1 MNTLK
6 SIIKPFF
13 YGALIGILGGL
24 MGLGGAEFR
33 LPVLTFIFDFATLH
47 AVVINLIISWV
58 TVISSLIF
66 RWESWSAVEP
76 YLPIILTLLSGSLI
90 GASIGASLASKIDEK
105 RLDRIVAILLGILAL
120 VMITETLIH
129 FDPLRLNLISMTL
142 LGFSAGIII
151 GLFSSMLG
159 VAGGELIIP
168 TIALLYG
175 VDIKIAGTL
184 SLMVSLPTIMVGL
197 YRYKNRAPFT
207 IVKPN
212 LSLIASMAGG
222 SVLGAWI
229 GKSMLGLFSS
239 GHLQLF
245 LAFILS
251 LSAIK
256 LYKKGMQ

>member
-1 MNTLK
+1 
-6 SIIKPFF
+6 
-13 YGALIGILGGL
+13 

-33 LPVLTFIFDFATLH
+33 LPVLTFIFDFSTIH

-66 RWESWSAVEP
+66 RWESWVAIEP
-76 YLPIILTLLSGSLI
+76 YWTIVLTLLSGSLI
-90 GASIGASLASKIDEK
+90 GASLGASLASRIDEK
-105 RLDRIVAILLGILAL
+105 RLDRVVALLLGIIAL
-120 VMITETLIH
+120 VMVIESLNH
-129 FDPLRLNLISMTL
+129 FDPLHLNVILMRF
-142 LGFSAGIII
+142 LGFSAGVII

-212 LSLIASMAGG
+212 LSLIAAMAGG

-245 LAFILS
+245 LAVILS

-256 LYKKGMQ
+256 LYKKGIQ

>member
-1 MNTLK
+1 M
-6 SIIKPFF
+6 IKPFV

-33 LPVLTFIFDFATLH
+33 LPVLTFIFDFTTLH
-47 AVVINLIISWV
+47 AVIINLIVSWV
-58 TVISSLIF
+58 TVIASLLF
-66 RWESWSAVEP
+66 RWESWIAIEP
-76 YLPIILTLLSGSLI
+76 YWHIVLTLLSGSLI
-90 GASIGASLASKIDEK
+90 GASMGASLASRIDEQK
-105 RLDRIVAILLGILAL
+105 LDRIVAVLLGIIAL
-120 VMITETLIH
+120 IMITETLTR
-129 FDPLRLNLISMTL
+129 FDPLGFNTILMIF
-142 LGFSAGIII
+142 LGFGSGIII

-184 SLMVSLPTIMVGL
+184 SLMISFPTIIVGL
-197 YRYKNRAPFT
+197 YRYRKREPFA

-212 LSLIASMAGG
+212 LSFIGSMASG
-222 SVLGAWI
+222 SILGAWA
-229 GKSMLGLFSS
+229 GKSMLGWLSS
-239 GHLQLF
+239 SHLQIF
-245 LAFILS
+245 LALILS

>member
-1 MNTLK
+1 M
-6 SIIKPFF
+6 KPFF

-33 LPVLTFIFDFATLH
+33 LPILTFIFNFATLH

-66 RWESWSAVEP
+66 RWESWIAIEP
-76 YLPIILTLLSGSLI
+76 YLPIVLTLLSGSLI
-90 GASIGASLASKIDEK
+90 GASAGASLASRIDEK
-105 RLDRIVAILLGILAL
+105 RLDRVVAMLLGIIAL
-120 VMITETLIH
+120 VMILETLIH
-129 FDPLRLNLISMTL
+129 FNPLNLNIFTMTL
-142 LGFSAGIII
+142 IGFSAGIII

-197 YRYKNRAPFT
+197 YRYRNKEPFS

-212 LSLIASMAGG
+212 LPLIGWMATG
-222 SVLGAWI
+222 SILGAWI

-239 GHLQLF
+239 GHLQIF
-245 LAFILS
+245 LALILS
-251 LSAIK
+251 LSAVK

>member
-1 MNTLK
+1 M
-6 SIIKPFF
+6 IKPFF

-33 LPVLTFIFDFATLH
+33 LPILTFIFDFATLH

-66 RWESWSAVEP
+66 RWESWAAIEP
-76 YLPIILTLLSGSLI
+76 YWTIVLTLLSGSLI
-90 GASIGASLASKIDEK
+90 GASFGASLASRIDEK
-105 RLDRIVAILLGILAL
+105 RLDRIVALLLGIIAL
-120 VMITETLIH
+120 VMITESLIH
-129 FDPLRLNLISMTL
+129 FDPLRINFIAMSF
-142 LGFSAGIII
+142 LGFSAGVII

-197 YRYKNRAPFT
+197 YRYRNKEPFAM
-207 IVKPN
+207 VKPN
-212 LSLIASMAGG
+212 IPLIGWMAAG
-222 SVLGAWI
+222 SILGAWV
-229 GKSMLGLFSS
+229 GKSMLGHFSS
-239 GHLQLF
+239 GHLHIF
-245 LAFILS
+245 LAVILS